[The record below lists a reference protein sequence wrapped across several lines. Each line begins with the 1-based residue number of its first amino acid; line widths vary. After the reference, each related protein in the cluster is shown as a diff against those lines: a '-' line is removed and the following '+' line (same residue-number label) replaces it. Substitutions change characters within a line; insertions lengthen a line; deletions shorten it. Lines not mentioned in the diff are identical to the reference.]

1 VHNATSAEE
10 QNGQNGGQERA
21 SGGPGEDRVN
31 L

>member
-10 QNGQNGGQERA
+10 QNGQYGGQERA
-21 SGGPGEDRVN
+21 DGGSGEDRVH